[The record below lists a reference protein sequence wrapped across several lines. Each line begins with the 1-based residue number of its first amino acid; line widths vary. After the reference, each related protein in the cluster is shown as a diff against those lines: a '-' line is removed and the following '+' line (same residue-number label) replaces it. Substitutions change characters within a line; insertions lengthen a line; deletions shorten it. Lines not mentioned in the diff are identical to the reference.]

1 MRRKLRKE
9 NIIKLL
15 FFSVLFGI
23 YVYIIPPVYILSYL
37 GFYVIFLFWIY
48 STVRI
53 FISKTRSV
61 FWALIIFVYLLF
73 RQFEISNLINTLL
86 LLGIFLTLELYF
98 RKR

>member
-1 MRRKLRKE
+1 MRRKIKKD
-9 NIIKLL
+9 NIVKLL
-15 FFSVLFGI
+15 FYSVLFGV
-23 YVYIIPPVYILSYL
+23 YVYFIPPVYILSYL
-37 GFYVIFLFWIY
+37 GFYVIFLFLVY